1 MEKRETYNK
10 IVGLTKDNTLIIL
23 EDTFDYRPRD
33 GKGGLHGATKIEMRP
48 LTDEKIAS
56 REEGEREYCREAW
69 QHAVAQLDYEES
81 LDEYVEMCRRE
92 CATGELFIGDDPSF
106 RDITEQALAELD
118 AETREK
124 IETLVGKH
132 RTWDC
137 ASCGRIGDDY
147 QKWDWKLLVAPEL
160 LDTIKKAEEK

>member
-23 EDTFDYRPRD
+23 EDTFDY
-33 GKGGLHGATKIEMRP
+33 GKGGLHGATRIEMRP
-48 LTDEKIAS
+48 LTQAEIDAGLEN
-56 REEGEREYCREAW
+56 EEGYCKELW
-69 QHAVAQLDYEES
+69 QNAVASGNYEDS
-81 LDEYVEMCRRE
+81 LADFIDEMRE
-92 CATGELFIGDDPSF
+92 NRGEYGYFVGDEDSF
-106 RDITEQALAELD
+106 REQTAKALAELD

-124 IETLVGKH
+124 IEKTVGDH
-132 RTWDC
+132 VDWDC

-160 LDTIKKAEEK
+160 LDTIKKAEEE